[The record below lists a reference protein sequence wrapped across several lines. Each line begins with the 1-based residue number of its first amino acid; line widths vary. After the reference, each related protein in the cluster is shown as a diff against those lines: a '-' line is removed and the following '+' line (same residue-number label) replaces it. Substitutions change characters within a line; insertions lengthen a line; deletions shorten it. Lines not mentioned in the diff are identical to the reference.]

1 MEFALNAYAILCIL
15 GLAQTVAL
23 LLFQREQHR
32 FHRSR
37 LRSECQLDRTPR
49 VELFV
54 PCKGLDL
61 ELEANLAKLFQQEY
75 PNYGLCFIV
84 ESINDPAHEVI
95 VRLCRRF
102 STPACRVVVAGIAT
116 DCGQKVHNLVA
127 ATRQIPDG
135 VEVLAFADS
144 DARPH
149 PQWLSRLVQRLN
161 NDKVGA
167 STGYRWFFPQHISP
181 PNWIACGINNMVSGV
196 MGCHR
201 FNLVWGGAWAMRVST
216 FQQLGLPNAWAGSLS
231 DDLTISRLVHDAR
244 LKVAFEPHCLA
255 TSPVDF
261 NWITLAEFVRRQFL
275 VVRVYAPI
283 WWLFAMGAATLTLV
297 CLASSLILSVTW
309 LVTGGPWWMP
319 AICGTCY
326 WALMGYRL
334 SLRARMMAPFVHAS
348 PDIYRTIARREIF
361 GWPIIT
367 LCHGMGLVASAVGR
381 TIHWRGISYRLTSR
395 HQTHILTPSI
405 RSAEG
410 ISFPADVL
418 ASDGDQPPLRKA
430 A

>member
-32 FHRSR
+32 FLRSR

-61 ELEANLAKLFQQEY
+61 ELEANLSKLFQQEY

-84 ESINDPAHEVI
+84 ESINDPAHDVI
-95 VRLCRRF
+95 VQLSQRF
-102 STPACRVVVAGIAT
+102 STSGCRVVVAGIAT

-127 ATRQIPDG
+127 ATCQIPDG

-167 STGYRWFFPQHISP
+167 STGYRWFSPRHISP
-181 PNWIACGINNMVSGV
+181 PNWIACGINSMVSGV

-201 FNLVWGGAWAMRVST
+201 FNLVWGGAWAMRVTT
-216 FQQLGLPNAWAGSLS
+216 FCQLDLPAAWAGSLS
-231 DDLTISRLVHDAR
+231 DDLTISRLVHAAR

-261 NWITLAEFVRRQFL
+261 TWTTLAEFVRRQFL

-283 WWLFAMGAATLTLV
+283 WWLFALCASALTLV
-297 CLASSLILSVTW
+297 CLASSVILSVLW
-309 LVTGGPWWMP
+309 LGTGGPWWLP
-319 AICGTCY
+319 ITCGTCY
-326 WALMGYRL
+326 WALMSYRL
-334 SLRARMMAPFVHAS
+334 SLRSRTMAPFVHAS
-348 PDIYRTIARREIF
+348 PDVYRAISRREIF

-367 LCHGMGLVASAVGR
+367 LCHGIGLVASAVGR
-381 TIHWRGISYRLTSR
+381 TIRWRGISYRLTSR
-395 HQTHILTPSI
+395 HQTHILAPSV
-405 RSAEG
+405 RSAERF
-410 ISFPADVL
+410 SFPSDAF